1 MVVNVQNWHGFTDG
15 RFGYGSMLNGFI
27 SGLPSGV
34 QVSPMGSVDVLM
46 SVPFA
51 IKSWYEGA
59 HRVIFTM
66 WETDQLP
73 ERFRRWM
80 SQYEQVVVPCA
91 HNVELFGP
99 YHPKVSAV
107 PLGVDARFW
116 KPFARAENDRFVFTC
131 GGSLWKRKG
140 LDLVVE
146 AFRRA
151 KLPDAELR
159 VKAAPHASDVPQMDV
174 PGVVWFREWMSAE
187 EERNFYNQ
195 SDCFVAP
202 ARGEG
207 FGLIPLQNI
216 ALGVPTIITATS
228 GQAEFSHLASAVVPH
243 RKSPAPVGRWDEA
256 DLSGL
261 VDLMRAVYADR
272 AKWKLAAVEGAPR
285 VGEQFSWRQAA
296 EKLVA
301 ALPVGER
308 LTSRKV
314 RHPSVEFAVRV
325 SEKVTVEVNGKR
337 WVLLPGQD
345 NVVPENVADIAA
357 EAGKVVS

>member
-1 MVVNVQNWHGFTDG
+1 MNVQNWHGFNDG
-15 RFGYGSMLNGFI
+15 RFGYGAMLNGFL
-27 SGLPSGV
+27 SGLPQGV
-34 QVSPMGSVDVLM
+34 QVSPLGSVDVLM

-66 WETDQLP
+66 WETDVLP
-73 ERFRRWM
+73 ERFRRWLP
-80 SQYEQVVVPCA
+80 QYDQVVVPCA
-91 HNVELFGP
+91 HNVEVFGP
-99 YHPKVSAV
+99 HHPKVSAV

-116 KPFARAENDRFVFTC
+116 KPYARPENDRFVFTA

-159 VKAAPHASDVPQMDV
+159 IKAAPHASDVPKMDV
-174 PGVVWFREWMSAE
+174 PGVVWFREWMSVE
-187 EERNFYNQ
+187 EERDFYNR

-216 ALGVPTIITATS
+216 ALGVPTIVTATS
-228 GQAEFSHLASAVVPH
+228 GQREFANLSTAVVAH
-243 RKSPAPVGRWDEA
+243 RKVTAQVGRWDEA
-256 DLSGL
+256 DVGDLTE
-261 VDLMRAVYADR
+261 LMRVAYQDR
-272 AKWKLAAVEGAPR
+272 DGWKRMALEKSPLA
-285 VGEQFSWRQAA
+285 GERFSWRQAA

-301 ALPVGER
+301 ALPPGER

-314 RHPSVEFAVRV
+314 RHPSVEFPVRV

-357 EAGKVVS
+357 EAGKVVP